1 MKVYKAG
8 LFAAAA
14 SVVLFVPEIALS
26 QTAQTSQP
34 TSHTMSAGTE
44 ASEMVPA
51 QAVLDRSIDANKVK
65 PGEEITARLA
75 SKVHLKN
82 GTELPSGT
90 ELIGKIGTDDMQQNG
105 TSKLALCLDQAKLKN
120 GNIIPLKATIVGIYG
135 SGAGAP
141 EPYPEVPGDQVANDW
156 TRSTHQVDQIDAL
169 SGVDMHSSLVSRNS
183 GVLVTTRRDDIKL
196 REGTELALAIG
207 PLKAG
212 QQSSKMQ

>member
-75 SKVHLKN
+75 NKVHLKN

>member
-34 TSHTMSAGTE
+34 TSQTMSAGTE

>member
-75 SKVHLKN
+75 NKVHLKN

-90 ELIGKIGTDDMQQNG
+90 ELIGEIGTDDMQQNG